1 MNKYFKWGI
10 IAASITLVIGG
21 VALFIGILIKP
32 NHKDAQV
39 KQETP
44 TYAETKSIKQGTDNL
59 MLLKIGGQEYDL
71 HDRDRVLRLI
81 HEMTHT
87 KVEAEVSNRYV
98 EITPDRVDALILA
111 ISNTDWKD
119 KDYLLDNLNKWKGN
133 DFSNSVDVHNY
144 IWQLE
149 GGETGKATALKKDSN

>member
-10 IAASITLVIGG
+10 IVASITLVLGG

-44 TYAETKSIKQGTDNL
+44 TYAEEKSIKQDTEDL
-59 MLLKIGGQEYDL
+59 MLLKIGGQDYDL

-87 KVEAEVSNRYV
+87 KVEAEVRNRYV
-98 EITPDRVDALILA
+98 QITTDRVDALISA
-111 ISNTDWKD
+111 ISKTDWKD
-119 KDYLLDNLNKWKGN
+119 KDYLLENLSKWKSY
-133 DFSNSVDVHNY
+133 DYSNSVDVHNY

-149 GGETGKATALKKDSN
+149 GGKIGKATALKKDSN

>member
-10 IAASITLVIGG
+10 KAASITLVFGG

-32 NHKDAQV
+32 NHKDVQV

-44 TYAETKSIKQGTDNL
+44 TNTEVKTIKQDTEDL
-59 MLLKIGGQEYDL
+59 MLLKIGGQDYDL

-87 KVEAEVSNRYV
+87 KVEAEVRNRYV
-98 EITPDRVDALILA
+98 EITTDRVDALISA
-111 ISNTDWKD
+111 IGKTDWKD
-119 KDYLLDNLNKWKGN
+119 KDYLLENLNKWKSY
-133 DFSNSVDVHNY
+133 DYSNSVDVHNY

-149 GGETGKATALKKDSN
+149 DGEIGKATALRKDSN